1 MESTRPHLKI
11 VLATI
16 TTVKNGS
23 KWSFHSAAT
32 LADVSSKIGALATG
46 EATERTAHVI
56 DGLSD
61 RDLEAMPLDQ
71 LLALRAQ
78 VERGKR

>member
-46 EATERTAHVI
+46 EAGVFAHRYAWHGV
-56 DGLSD
+56 
-61 RDLEAMPLDQ
+61 
-71 LLALRAQ
+71 LRGAA
-78 VERGKR
+78 VLHRV